1 MGGTCFGANNGK
13 IKQPSKTDEDGVFFE
28 SSNEKKPTKQDINGV
43 TIPKDLSTNE
53 KFKDKSLNEK
63 NINLENKVSVKFE
76 SKVIKSKKSSSKTSK
91 ENLPANGGKLNE
103 TNKSITKS
111 CEKRQFGNENPT
123 NPMTFNF
130 NNKLKNSDIKLMDN
144 GQDNSKVKS
153 MDLKIPDNGQDNSK
167 LKYSDLKL
175 PDNGQDNT
183 RLKNNDNELHDN
195 GQDNKEKLFKKD
207 KSEITEINV
216 DKYIKMIEKIDKKR
230 KKSSD

>member
-1 MGGTCFGANNGK
+1 
-13 IKQPSKTDEDGVFFE
+13 
-28 SSNEKKPTKQDINGV
+28 
-43 TIPKDLSTNE
+43 
-53 KFKDKSLNEK
+53 
-63 NINLENKVSVKFE
+63 
-76 SKVIKSKKSSSKTSK
+76 
-91 ENLPANGGKLNE
+91 
-103 TNKSITKS
+103 
-111 CEKRQFGNENPT
+111 
-123 NPMTFNF
+123 MTFNF

-183 RLKNNDNELHDN
+183 RIKNNDNELHEN

-207 KSEITEINV
+207 KSEITEIDV
-216 DKYIKMIEKIDKKR
+216 DKYIKMIEKIDRKR